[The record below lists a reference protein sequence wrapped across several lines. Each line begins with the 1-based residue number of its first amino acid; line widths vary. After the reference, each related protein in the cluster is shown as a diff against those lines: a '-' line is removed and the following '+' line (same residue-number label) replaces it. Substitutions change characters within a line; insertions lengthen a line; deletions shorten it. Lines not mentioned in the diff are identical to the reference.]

1 MSKKTTKKTTKTK
14 ASTKKAPAKS
24 KVNAKAP
31 KAPKTPKKTVF
42 AEVPGTDEKSANRLF
57 DVWVET
63 TMSNEKVDVE
73 EIYNRIGTLFCVA
86 SQELELSLEEAQ
98 DILFDLVE
106 RYAEDLGMPSP
117 FMCHDCQME
126 QEAELLGEVVSPK
139 TDKLLN

>member
-1 MSKKTTKKTTKTK
+1 MSKKTKTAKKPATKTSKPKTT
-14 ASTKKAPAKS
+14 PAKS
-24 KVNAKAP
+24 KANV

-42 AEVPGTDEKSANRLF
+42 VEPEGTDEKSANRLF

-63 TMSNEKVDVE
+63 TIANEKVDVE

-86 SQELELSLEEAQ
+86 SKELEIDFEDAQ
-98 DILFDLVE
+98 SILFDYME
-106 RYAEDLGMPSP
+106 RYAEELGLPNP